1 MDIHDSV
8 RLQHMLEAAQEAPEF
23 SQGATR
29 EDLET
34 NRMLAHAL
42 VDCLNIIGEA
52 ARQVSPE
59 TRQDCPAIPW
69 QEIIG
74 MRNRLVHA
82 YFDINNDVVWQT
94 VKEDLPSLVAALEQ
108 GNP

>member
-1 MDIHDSV
+1 M
-8 RLQHMLEAAQEAPEF
+8 RLQHMLEAAQEALEF
-23 SQGATR
+23 AQGATR

-42 VDCLNIIGEA
+42 VRCLSLVGEA
-52 ARQVSPE
+52 ARQVSLK
-59 TRQDCPAIPW
+59 TRQKRPAIPW
-69 QEIIG
+69 QDIIG

-82 YFDINNDVVWQT
+82 YYDINYDVVWQT

-108 GNP
+108 ENL